1 MASIADLQVAQQMAR
16 NSRWGEGSMWLLMKG
31 SHQGLT
37 GEPLA
42 RSTIRSAA
50 REAQVVLSLSLS
62 LGLGLGLGLSLG
74 LSLSFGL
81 GLGRSLGLSRLRRS
95 LGPGSGLRLR
105 LGLRL
110 GLCLSLRYRIRNAL
124 DPATRPTLKKSKSAS
139 AAVPS
144 GEDVF
149 SRLYSHSRKH
159 GPARSI
165 TDLRCMLGHT
175 DPFQLRA

>member
-62 LGLGLGLGLSLG
+62 LGLGLGRSLG

-81 GLGRSLGLSRLRRS
+81 GLGRSLGFSRLRCS
-95 LGPGSGLRLR
+95 LGPGSGLHLS

>member
-62 LGLGLGLGLSLG
+62 LGLGLGRSLG

-81 GLGRSLGLSRLRRS
+81 GLGRSLGFSRLRCS
-95 LGPGSGLRLR
+95 LGPGSGLHLS

-110 GLCLSLRYRIRNAL
+110 GLCLSLLRYRIRNAL